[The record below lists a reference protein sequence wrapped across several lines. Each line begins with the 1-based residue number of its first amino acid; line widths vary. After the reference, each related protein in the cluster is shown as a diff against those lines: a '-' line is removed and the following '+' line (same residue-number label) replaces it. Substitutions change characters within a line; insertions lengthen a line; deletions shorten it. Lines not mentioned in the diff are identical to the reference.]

1 MSLNPFPVT
10 DLWPEVELMH
20 LLYCACAGIVMFETD
35 AIEQTSSLEWCL
47 VYRCYV
53 IMFLLWNIM
62 LCNGISRLWMVCGG
76 GVLLT
81 NVRWYSSCPSLLVVI
96 TARTMLN
103 HTCRI
108 CYKPGLNVTLVHH
121 LSFRGNC
128 WALSHK
134 LHFSG
139 IIISVC

>member
-1 MSLNPFPVT
+1 
-10 DLWPEVELMH
+10 
-20 LLYCACAGIVMFETD
+20 
-35 AIEQTSSLEWCL
+35 
-47 VYRCYV
+47 
-53 IMFLLWNIM
+53 M

-139 IIISVC
+139 IIIFVCYSHKISSLSTDTDTAELFLTRYLLEYNSLLVEVMQCT